1 MILSSSNQISGWT
14 MNFTGSAGAIKIESN
29 TTYPSAS
36 FIAVD
41 GDNAIVIA
49 ITKNMYVAFP
59 VVKKLPVV
67 LIGKTSSK
75 NKNIKG
81 IIISCFSKL

>member
-41 GDNAIVIA
+41 GDNAIV
-49 ITKNMYVAFP
+49 
-59 VVKKLPVV
+59 VVNPPGVS
-67 LIGKTSSK
+67 T
-75 NKNIKG
+75 
-81 IIISCFSKL
+81 